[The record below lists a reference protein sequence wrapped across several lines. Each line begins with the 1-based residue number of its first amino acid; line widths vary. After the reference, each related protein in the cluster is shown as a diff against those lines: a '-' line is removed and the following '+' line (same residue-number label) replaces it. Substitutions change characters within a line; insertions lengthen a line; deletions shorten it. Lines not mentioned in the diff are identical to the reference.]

1 MKNMKFVSLVVLS
14 LLVVSGAAAQFL
26 LRGTIGGLVT
36 DGTGAVIVDATV
48 TLTDLDR
55 NQASVGATNASG
67 LFSFPNLVAGN
78 YQISVEQPGF
88 KTGLS
93 DVVVI
98 TTNDN
103 VRVDIGLQIGEV
115 TETVEVTTAAP
126 LLQTEQTVVGQ
137 VVDETLVQSPPR
149 VGPKFFGLL
158 DLGPERE
165 LLSQKRQC
173 QRHVG
178 LWIASH
184 HWGNYRSGW
193 RRRGQRPLP
202 EWRQH

>member
-78 YQISVEQPGF
+78 YQISVR
-88 KTGLS
+88 TA
-93 DVVVI
+93 
-98 TTNDN
+98 
-103 VRVDIGLQIGEV
+103 RLQDG
-115 TETVEVTTAAP
+115 A
-126 LLQTEQTVVGQ
+126 VGC
-137 VVDETLVQSPPR
+137 R
-149 VGPKFFGLL
+149 G
-158 DLGPERE
+158 
-165 LLSQKRQC
+165 
-173 QRHVG
+173 
-178 LWIASH
+178 H
-184 HWGNYRSGW
+184 HH
-193 RRRGQRPLP
+193 Q
-202 EWRQH
+202 